1 MITIECGDIRW
12 LRAISKTHSR
22 VHRGPAPQEPLERLV
37 QLGLAERKVNRFKLT
52 PKGRLVLQK
61 LG

>member
-1 MITIECGDIRW
+1 
-12 LRAISKTHSR
+12 
-22 VHRGPAPQEPLERLV
+22 VPQEPLERLV

-52 PKGRLVLQK
+52 PKGRVVLRK